1 MSGRSRLTAS
11 SSAAPASRS
20 SVPWKAETSVLRTI
34 AANTPED
41 EVPTFELVDAEVLRA
56 DGQTLANPLD
66 LQLHGPFIVRG
77 FLMIDDAAQ
86 RTHLIT
92 QGRRNRIP
100 IKINQVERYSVG
112 IAADDE
118 DSLGFNPPLLWLRGK
133 CCYHEISPAQHYLPI
148 YRQAIEAIAMYY
160 SFEEYYS
167 TGQGIPM
174 KKSSKKSR
182 LRVESL
188 APLFLHCAMQLGN
201 GWTMDDVTQKCHDL
215 AHFLI
220 SQFFTTM
227 PDVLIWENTY
237 FHAWM
242 KQEHKDLYHRIR
254 DAYISGR
261 PQVEKHPAD
270 AQRSASLSQ
279 TPVPASLP
287 SRIRSSELTPVD
299 TTIKEKA
306 TTGDVPAGSGSQRQR
321 STRSRSLLP
330 EETHVLAERPAPK
343 PKMKPSTSTPT
354 LTSQA
359 SMASPAADDEHV
371 EPFESLRL
379 ALEGV
384 YTKTANPAK
393 LTEQSIANKIYF
405 DYRWPTYKNGQ
416 TGCHKIPVLEVFHY
430 NAAQLLEVLDKARW
444 GGTPF
449 WSWLEA
455 KVEEPFKPVSM
466 TPDKF
471 PYTLV
476 LRKKMENIVRKPKP
490 PPTKLPATH
499 DYGYDEDEDESDVHH
514 DGFETPGRGIGK
526 TPARLGK
533 SALRPAAT
541 LIKRALESDSE
552 EDSPIA
558 KRSHFFGG
566 DTEDDQQLA
575 NEDEEEDGE
584 AQIKLVVRADRIP
597 STTPRGPDGTWTC
610 DEENCNYIIRGG
622 DAEDCKERIQQ
633 HLATHEQEAERVQL
647 AMVEGTKNHSSI
659 RYAYFP
665 PFIVMINPGAPW
677 PSVEDSHETDQTTPE
692 APTS

>member
-1 MSGRSRLTAS
+1 MSGRSGPTVS

-20 SVPWKAETSVLRTI
+20 SVPWKLETSVLRTI
-34 AANTPED
+34 PSNTPEH

-100 IKINQVERYSVG
+100 IQINQVERYSVG

-148 YRQAIEAIAMYY
+148 YRQTNEAIAMYY

-174 KKSSKKSR
+174 KKPSKKTK

-227 PDVLIWENTY
+227 EDVLIWEDTY

-242 KQEHKDLYHRIR
+242 VQEHK
-254 DAYISGR
+254 
-261 PQVEKHPAD
+261 
-270 AQRSASLSQ
+270 
-279 TPVPASLP
+279 
-287 SRIRSSELTPVD
+287 IRSSEPTPVG
-299 TTIKEKA
+299 TTIKEKS
-306 TTGDVPAGSGSQRQR
+306 TTSDVPAGSGSQRQR

-330 EETHVLAERPAPK
+330 EEPHVLAERPAPK
-343 PKMKPSTSTPT
+343 TKMKPSTSTPT

-359 SMASPAADDEHV
+359 SKDSPAADDEHV

-384 YTKTANPAK
+384 YTKTANTAK

-430 NAAQLLEVLDKARW
+430 NAAQLLKVLDKARW
-444 GGTPF
+444 GGTQF

-455 KVEEPFKPVSM
+455 KAEEPFKPVSM

-476 LRKKMENIVRKPKP
+476 LRKKMENIVRKDKP
-490 PPTKLPATH
+490 PPAKRPATH
-499 DYGYDEDEDESDVHH
+499 DYGYDEDEDEDESDVRHE
-514 DGFETPGRGIGK
+514 GFETPGRGIGK

-533 SALRPAAT
+533 SALRPAAP
-541 LIKRALESDSE
+541 LRKRALESDSE
-552 EDSPIA
+552 EESPIA

-566 DTEDDQQLA
+566 DTKDDQQPA
-575 NEDEEEDGE
+575 HEDEEEDGE
-584 AQIKLVVRADRIP
+584 PQIKLVVRADRIP
-597 STTPRGPDGTWTC
+597 STTPRGPDGTWIC

-622 DAEDCKERIQQ
+622 DTEDCKERIQQ
-633 HLATHEQEAERVQL
+633 HLATHEQEVERVHL

-659 RYAYFP
+659 SGGQSRDRQNDAGSPNILARSNRMSEHSIAQRTTTNNKNTLTHYRYTTMR
-665 PFIVMINPGAPW
+665 IL
-677 PSVEDSHETDQTTPE
+677 PST
-692 APTS
+692 